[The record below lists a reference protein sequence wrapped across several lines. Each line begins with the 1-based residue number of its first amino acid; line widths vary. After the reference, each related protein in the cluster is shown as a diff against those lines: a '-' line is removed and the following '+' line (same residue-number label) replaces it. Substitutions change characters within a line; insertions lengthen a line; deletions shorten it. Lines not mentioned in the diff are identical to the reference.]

1 MPVINGIYLKDFP
14 ALPGAVQDDNIIPI
28 AITGNQVSYRTTVS
42 GIVTDARVTS
52 KLLTGLSVT
61 GGAVVATDTIL
72 EAFGKVQNQINGKQG
87 TITLTTT
94 GTSGAATLIGSTLN
108 IPNYLQD
115 LSGYVTLNTAQTI
128 TAAKTFSTSGNSD
141 TLIINHSS
149 GSGIALNITKGG
161 NGEGIYVNK
170 TSGSGNA
177 VTIIGTL
184 NATTLVKSGGTSSQ
198 FLKADGTVD
207 STAYGTG
214 SVTSVAALTLGTTG
228 TDLSSTVA
236 NSTTTPVITLNVPNA
251 SASNRGAL
259 SSTDWSTFN
268 GKQAALSGTGV
279 VKSTAGTISYLTETD
294 LSTASTLMS
303 RDGAGSTSI
312 KKLTVDTDGGLGLT
326 GTSQTT
332 GQFEARFTNTGGGL
346 KWGIENSIG
355 GNFATGTTAYGSYFG
370 TSTDTPLEFGT
381 NGVKRVTIL
390 GSTGATTF
398 TSTIAASNFSGSS
411 TGTNTG
417 DQTITL
423 TGDVTGSGTGSFAAT
438 IANGAVTNAKLANS
452 TISGVSLGSNLPAL
466 TFGTYLTGTSY
477 NGTGA
482 VSLATNASTI
492 GAASSLVATDASS
505 NITGSAYIANGSSV
519 FTATNQ
525 ATGAAYATFGNT
537 GGTLLYGVYNSA
549 GTGFGPTNIS
559 GMTAY
564 ATGFGT
570 TAATPVQLFTNGT
583 VRQTISSA
591 GATTFTGSLTASS
604 IIKSG
609 GTSAEYLMA
618 DGSVTSGAVTT
629 MAAIGATPNAN
640 GASISGSTLTL
651 QPASESF
658 GGVVTTAT
666 QTFGGAKTFSSTLTA
681 STSTGIGAYI
691 LTNDATATGLNVKQS
706 GGGNVLVLENNAATI
721 LTVANSGVS
730 TFNYSVSAASFIPS
744 GATVPTNGMYL
755 SAANTLDFATNSTNR
770 LRITSAGYT
779 WVNGAISGFSA
790 SGVQLQVNG
799 QSRMGGTI
807 ILHNTSDATQ
817 SATFNCTAASTVTIA
832 DNVVI
837 VGSLSKGSGSFR
849 IEHPLPSLS
858 ETHQLVHSFIEAP
871 KADLIYRGKLTLL
884 NGKGQA
890 NIDEVATMTEGTF
903 EALCREVQ
911 CFTTNESGWDL
922 VKGKVIGN
930 IIYIESQN
938 ENSTDEISWMVI
950 GERKDKHMME
960 TGWTDEN
967 GKVIVEPLKPIEQEP
982 MEDLTEVVEPIEEVV
997 VEQAEPTEP
1006 DSETDTETQPNN

>member
-14 ALPGAVQDDNIIPI
+14 ALPGAVQDANIIPI

-505 NITGSAYIANGSSV
+505 NITGSAYIANGW
-519 FTATNQ
+519 
-525 ATGAAYATFGNT
+525 
-537 GGTLLYGVYNSA
+537 
-549 GTGFGPTNIS
+549 
-559 GMTAY
+559 
-564 ATGFGT
+564 
-570 TAATPVQLFTNGT
+570 
-583 VRQTISSA
+583 
-591 GATTFTGSLTASS
+591 SL
-604 IIKSG
+604 
-609 GTSAEYLMA
+609 
-618 DGSVTSGAVTT
+618 
-629 MAAIGATPNAN
+629 
-640 GASISGSTLTL
+640 
-651 QPASESF
+651 
-658 GGVVTTAT
+658 
-666 QTFGGAKTFSSTLTA
+666 
-681 STSTGIGAYI
+681 
-691 LTNDATATGLNVKQS
+691 
-706 GGGNVLVLENNAATI
+706 
-721 LTVANSGVS
+721 
-730 TFNYSVSAASFIPS
+730 
-744 GATVPTNGMYL
+744 
-755 SAANTLDFATNSTNR
+755 
-770 LRITSAGYT
+770 
-779 WVNGAISGFSA
+779 
-790 SGVQLQVNG
+790 
-799 QSRMGGTI
+799 
-807 ILHNTSDATQ
+807 
-817 SATFNCTAASTVTIA
+817 
-832 DNVVI
+832 
-837 VGSLSKGSGSFR
+837 
-849 IEHPLPSLS
+849 
-858 ETHQLVHSFIEAP
+858 
-871 KADLIYRGKLTLL
+871 
-884 NGKGQA
+884 
-890 NIDEVATMTEGTF
+890 
-903 EALCREVQ
+903 
-911 CFTTNESGWDL
+911 
-922 VKGKVIGN
+922 
-930 IIYIESQN
+930 
-938 ENSTDEISWMVI
+938 
-950 GERKDKHMME
+950 
-960 TGWTDEN
+960 
-967 GKVIVEPLKPIEQEP
+967 
-982 MEDLTEVVEPIEEVV
+982 
-997 VEQAEPTEP
+997 
-1006 DSETDTETQPNN
+1006 